1 MKVGFLNL
9 LTLIFVLAKL
19 IGAINWSWAVVF
31 IPTFVSIFIGFII
44 LAIAIIAVAA
54 ESRA

>member
-19 IGAINWSWAVVF
+19 FGAITWPWAVVF
-31 IPTFVSIFIGFII
+31 IPTFVSVFIGVII
-44 LAIAIIAVAA
+44 LLVAILAVAFGDK
-54 ESRA
+54 